1 MSSPHAARAKIDEKS
16 FKKREKSFPNR
27 LQIDEKSTLGQFR
40 RPRALQ
46 GRVRTRLGRFLD
58 TQMPA
63 QSRSWGAQG
72 EPRAARSCLKAS
84 LGHPRDAPRASG
96 TASKTLAT
104 SFASPHA
111 VGSARGSILDRF
123 SVNARKLGSVFRIGF
138 YNVFSM
144 SDVLRIECSSNG
156 KTSKKLL
163 FGTRKSRPGASRG
176 RSGEQVWAPKRP
188 SRAKKRARSASGASE
203 YV

>member
-27 LQIDEKSTLGQFR
+27 FQIDEKSTLGQFR
-40 RPRALQ
+40 RPRSLQ

-123 SVNARKLGSVFRIGF
+123 SVNAQKLGSVFRIGF

-144 SDVLRIECSSNG
+144 SDVFRIDRTSRG
-156 KTSKKLL
+156 KISKKQA
-163 FGTRKSRPGASRG
+163 FRTRKSRLGAPSWPWNSVLG
-176 RSGEQVWAPKRP
+176 DLLAP
-188 SRAKKRARSASGASE
+188 S
-203 YV
+203 

>member
-27 LQIDEKSTLGQFR
+27 LQIDEKSALGQFR
-40 RPRALQ
+40 RPRSLQ
-46 GRVRTRLGRFLD
+46 GRVRTRLGRFFD

-138 YNVFSM
+138 YSVFSM
-144 SDVLRIECSSNG
+144 SDVFRTDRTSRG
-156 KTSKKLL
+156 KTSKKQA
-163 FGTRKSRPGASRG
+163 FRTRKSRLGAPSWPWNSVLG
-176 RSGEQVWAPKRP
+176 GQKDFKLSGLFHD
-188 SRAKKRARSASGASE
+188 AKP
-203 YV
+203 

>member
-16 FKKREKSFPNR
+16 FKKRDKSFPNR

-40 RPRALQ
+40 RPRSLQ

-138 YNVFSM
+138 YSVFSM
-144 SDVLRIECSSNG
+144 SDVLRIDRTSPG
-156 KTSKKLL
+156 KISKKQQSR
-163 FGTRKSRPGASRG
+163 TRKSRLGASRG
-176 RSGEQVWAPKRP
+176 SSEEQV
-188 SRAKKRARSASGASE
+188 
-203 YV
+203 